1 MICKKECISFLEKQR
16 AKERLI
22 VTAPN
27 SETDAEVFKSIIKR
41 SATGEEAYI
50 KLAEIL
56 TVADTSFS
64 SIGFREDCYD
74 FLIEQGFNT
83 EDAYALMEIV
93 RKGQYRFERF
103 QVKSDELSEAF
114 FEWAKTVKYLPSR
127 KTIYEIYSD

>member
-1 MICKKECISFLEKQR
+1 MICKKECISFLKKQR
-16 AKERLI
+16 EKERLI

-27 SETDAEVFKSIIKR
+27 SEIDAAVFKSIIKQ

-93 RKGQYRFERF
+93 RKGQYRFDRF
-103 QVKSDELSEAF
+103 QVKSAKLSEAF
-114 FEWAKTVKYLPSR
+114 CEWAKTVKYLPSR
-127 KTIYEIYSD
+127 KIIYDIFKN

>member
-27 SETDAEVFKSIIKR
+27 SETDAEVFKSIIKQ

-127 KTIYEIYSD
+127 KIIYAIYSD